1 MFPLYSRVLLNWRST
16 VALLSH
22 SFTIRWMADTT
33 QFYFENTLRF
43 LGFEVEM
50 HIQLRL
56 DGLRVAVEGKSF
68 QSGGRE
74 QNGALRNLLEE
85 AGEEV
90 RQQHVLGFA
99 SMC

>member
-1 MFPLYSRVLLNWRST
+1 MFPVYSRLLLNFRST
-16 VALLSH
+16 VELLSH

-50 HIQLRL
+50 HIKLRL
-56 DGLRVAVEGKSF
+56 DGLRVAVEGESF
-68 QSGGRE
+68 QRGGRE
-74 QNGALRNLLEE
+74 QNGALRNLLEK

-90 RQQHVLGFA
+90 RQQHVLGLA
-99 SMC
+99 STC